1 MECNKDEAI
10 RAKEIAEKKFME
22 KDYTSAK
29 KFALKAQTLYPEL
42 DGLTKILTTY
52 DVHLSAQN
60 RLSNGEIDWY
70 RVLVVNPWADVETIR
85 KQYRKLALILH
96 PDKNNSPGA
105 ESAFNLIS
113 EAWSLLSDKAR
124 RLEYNKHLNV
134 VLSQHG
140 TSTQSK
146 VSSAPPGANGFHH
159 YNSSVNSSARTQKR
173 SSPTVPATASPPLKR
188 KVNTFWTICNGC
200 KTQYEYLR
208 IYLNQS
214 LLCPNCREA
223 FFAEERAPPPSVV
236 NSSGHSFLQKN
247 ENSRYHTANNG
258 GVTHMSASDKRGV
271 SNSIR
276 GSDLQGNHYSKTAN
290 AGSAFQSASIGA
302 QASSVMGQAHLQ
314 VKRDHERAE
323 EPSEWDRSYAAKKSS
338 NSSVIVDHLYKKR
351 RSDGIHINGYGSAG
365 FGNVSEPRRGYVE
378 TQRLYGFSGTN
389 NKPDTERDLSAVAV
403 RKMLIAK
410 AQSDIHKKLEEWS
423 SSQVKL
429 KGNEKQNFATNN
441 RKKYDD
447 SAGLDKGS
455 KGSKRLPGSPSNDS
469 NNKEHAPLSI
479 NVPDPDFHNFD
490 LDRTESAFGGNQVWA
505 AYDDA
510 DGMPRY
516 YARIHEVISM
526 SPFKMKISWL
536 NSRNSSEFGPLN
548 WIDSGFQKTCGNF
561 RTGKHEISKTLNSFS
576 HKVKWTKCQ
585 RGIIRILP
593 SKGDI
598 WALYKNWSPDWNEE
612 TPEEVVHQYEM
623 VEVVSDYDE
632 EQGISV
638 MALIKVAGFKT
649 VFRNNTDSSSLRRIP
664 KEEMFRFSHQ
674 VPDRLLTGEE
684 AQNAPRGCWDLDPAA
699 TPLEL
704 LQVEA
709 NKAQPE
715 PATKTD
721 KQTKH
726 DFTTGKTDQ
735 TDGNVAE
742 AETAE
747 GREQDKNEK

>member
-223 FFAEERAPPPSVV
+223 FFAEERAPPPSV
-236 NSSGHSFLQKN
+236 N

-548 WIDSGFQKTCGNF
+548 WIDSGFRK
-561 RTGKHEISKTLNSFS
+561 L
-576 HKVKWTKCQ
+576 
-585 RGIIRILP
+585 
-593 SKGDI
+593 
-598 WALYKNWSPDWNEE
+598 
-612 TPEEVVHQYEM
+612 EVVHQYEM